1 MENGTIYTNYTI
13 NIGKTIFNVLVVTG
27 KSNYINI
34 CRSSNNV
41 FRSLGKQFNNFDE
54 AVKNYSNPTMKLELL
69 KIELGL
75 N

>member
-1 MENGTIYTNYTI
+1 MNNETIYTNYNI

-34 CRSSNNV
+34 CRVSNNV
-41 FRSLGKQFNNFDE
+41 FGSLGKQFKNFDE

>member
-1 MENGTIYTNYTI
+1 MQNETIYTSYNI

-27 KSNYINI
+27 KSNYVNI
-34 CRSSNNV
+34 CRVSNNV
-41 FRSLGKQFNNFDE
+41 FGSLGKQFKNFDE
-54 AVKNYSNPTMKLELL
+54 AIENYSNPTMKLELL